1 MCQMIS
7 PGTGVES
14 VRNGTQVP
22 ASAPN
27 HSAVDNKIARV
38 LHSGVEVLAAV
49 SCDKQH
55 LSLKYSTAIEK

>member
-1 MCQMIS
+1 MRVLEMEPKS
-7 PGTGVES
+7 S
-14 VRNGTQVP
+14 

-27 HSAVDNKIARV
+27 HSVVNNKIARV
-38 LHSGVEVLAAV
+38 LHSGVEVLATV